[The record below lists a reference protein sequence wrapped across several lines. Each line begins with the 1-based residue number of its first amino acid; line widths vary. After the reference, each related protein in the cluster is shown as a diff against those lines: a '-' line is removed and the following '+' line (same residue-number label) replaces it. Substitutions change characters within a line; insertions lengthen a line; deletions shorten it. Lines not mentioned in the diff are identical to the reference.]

1 MNRTKI
7 EQFEG
12 HLCEIMWRWW
22 HKGSKV
28 TGILN
33 LIQNY
38 YPLDRNPTMT
48 ASHPVFKTWFQQQQ
62 ANADDSI
69 SRVDSSDNED
79 NTVDEQS
86 QPTDEPCSSQ
96 QVEQNAEELGDR
108 EQHAHQPEAA
118 PSGQLLECTTS
129 RETATST
136 LFVSY

>member
-1 MNRTKI
+1 
-7 EQFEG
+7 
-12 HLCEIMWRWW
+12 
-22 HKGSKV
+22 
-28 TGILN
+28 
-33 LIQNY
+33 
-38 YPLDRNPTMT
+38 MT